1 MRFYVAVTD
10 NDWFRHLAD
19 QPGIEEVNFWHPGS
33 RNPVGS
39 LPEGTPY
46 LFKVKAP
53 YHHIAGGGYF
63 TSYTRLPLPL
73 AWDAFGTANGVS
85 SYREFSERMV
95 RLRRRDDELTPEIGC
110 SILRAPCFWP
120 QEHWIPADPVFS
132 KNIVSGKGF
141 DTRQADHA
149 ALWQLIESRLR
160 RCGNPTELVREV
172 DEIPSGYG
180 NPTLVRPRRG
190 QGAFQALVTNA
201 YQRRCAITGESTL
214 PTLEA
219 AHIRP
224 VRFQGVNNTYNGLLL
239 RADFHKLF
247 DRGLVTVTP
256 QHRVVISDRI
266 KHEWFNGKAYY
277 RLQGQEL
284 ASLPAELTD
293 RPRADL
299 LTWHNEN
306 VFEREVD
313 HGQ

>member
-10 NDWFRHLAD
+10 NDWFRHLAA
-19 QPGIEEVNFWHPGS
+19 QPGIEEVNFWHPGT
-33 RNPVGS
+33 RNPAGS
-39 LPEGTPY
+39 LPEGTPF

-53 YHHIAGGGYF
+53 YHHIAGGGYY

-73 AWDAFGTANGVS
+73 AWDAFGTANGAD
-85 SYREFSERMV
+85 SYRELSERMI
-95 RLRRRDDELTPEIGC
+95 RLRRSDDGTTPEIGC
-110 SILRAPCFWP
+110 SIIRAPCFWP
-120 QEHWIPADPVFS
+120 QSDWIPVGDLFS
-132 KNIVSGKGF
+132 RNIVSGKGY
-141 DTRQADHA
+141 DTANGDHA
-149 ALWQLIESRLR
+149 ALWHQIEQRLLL
-160 RCGNPTELVREV
+160 CGDQSELFREI

-180 NPTLVRPRRG
+180 KPALVRPRRG

-224 VRFQGVNNTYNGLLL
+224 VKFQGLNNTYNGLLL

-256 QHRVVISDRI
+256 EYRVVVSDRI

-277 RLQGQEL
+277 RLQGAEL
-284 ASLPAELTD
+284 ASLPQATAD
-293 RPRADL
+293 RPRAEL
-299 LTWHNEN
+299 LQWHNAH
-306 VFEREVD
+306 VFERRGVP
-313 HGQ
+313 